1 MNNLTIKVRLYLIL
15 VCAIGGFLVFEA
27 ISFYQLS
34 GIQQQIQTDMQDVQ
48 RGLKHLSQIQAAN
61 VSFKTQ
67 VQEWKNIL
75 IRGNDTDSFNKYLKG
90 FDEAENT
97 VKQTLSTIVA
107 EMTQDNSALAS
118 EFTLLLNKHS
128 EMGQKYRTAL
138 NQFDKED
145 MESGKKI
152 DKLVKGMDRATTE
165 DITRLAN
172 DFEQGEF
179 KHISRQIEIMDARFS
194 QIRNAQLIVFGILLC
209 FFGGVIFITAKQ
221 INRQM
226 SEFHETML
234 RIGQN
239 RDLTLKLKVTGEDEI
254 SIIGSRFNE
263 LLRGIQEAILQ
274 MNTGADSVSKYAFR
288 MLDSVSSLSTC
299 VDTQT
304 DATTD
309 MAAAV
314 EEMTASISHISNSSR
329 EANAISSESSKL
341 ASDGNLVIEKTI
353 SAMESTSQGVQETAR
368 VVSQVGQ
375 QSTEITGIVQ
385 IIKDVADQTNLLALN
400 AAIEAARA
408 GEQGRGFAVVADE
421 VRKLAEKTTK
431 LTQDITQLV
440 SRIHSSSRD
449 AISNMEKVVDGVNG
463 NLVWVKQA
471 GTAISGIRSGSKQ
484 VVEATENIAVA
495 LREQTAVSENIA
507 QTVTRIERM
516 SDENN
521 RSLLRIKETASQM
534 DQLANEMHAMVTR
547 FKV

>member
-15 VCAIGGFLVFEA
+15 VCAIGGFLVFET

-118 EFTLLLNKHS
+118 EFTLLLNKHN

-209 FFGGVIFITAKQ
+209 FFGGVIFISAKQ